1 MKKIKDIKKIGT
13 LVLAGLLVTSTAV
26 LGTGA
31 FANENAKDKVA
42 ICDSWCGQEEKD
54 SKNHGVWDKI
64 IEKAEKDAKDLEKR

>member
-13 LVLAGLLVTSTAV
+13 LVLAGLLVTSTSV

-42 ICDSWCGQEEKD
+42 T
-54 SKNHGVWDKI
+54 
-64 IEKAEKDAKDLEKR
+64 